1 MAYITVDTGE
11 GYIQVWQDDPVPARS
26 DPELPQPSP
35 PQRVESPAPPPTV
48 PVVPGTL
55 NAAGQPQFVQGSL
68 EFIRAEQ
75 LAREASRED
84 IRRAAIANGFPP
96 DAAIPTMSYDGK
108 VFITLADGKNIDI
121 TTYFEGNPKPPVAI
135 DTSVPTYG
143 TSTVNT
149 PFRQVTVTALPE
161 VARTVNTSEGA
172 IVVDANSES
181 ARFIQWQGSQPGLDG
196 RPLRETWARQ
206 GISDPYADPK
216 LVAQAQT
223 QINRA
228 DARTALFNQNGVTP
242 PGSQIAPWNDPKW
255 PEYQGSNREAYAT
268 ASVALN
274 DVNAKN
280 QLKAQNGWDEAT
292 FQSWA
297 LRSTNPEEWGRQA
310 AASDAAN
317 GIVAGP
323 TAGST
328 TGLSANRATVVTT
341 TGGVNRQGFATSTTA
356 LTSTNTVGFKN
367 GSPGETTT
375 LGNLSLAERQKIQTI
390 FDRDPAIKQLLEE
403 AYGIDPDLEK
413 KIPITAN
420 RIEQLEAEAKR
431 IGFTNLAQNFLKE
444 AQNLVGFG
452 EATWFTGQN
461 PGTTKWANYQKL
473 QLSYSPVLPQA
484 EWEKFITSRYSELG
498 VDINLMYR
506 DPVSNRGVSVKI
518 NPKSG
523 QVEGLQYW
531 NSDGIQL
538 KTSVFAAADL
548 YREAE
553 VFGIDLTG
561 ISILNNKLAQQ
572 NINFLPGQL
581 YGNGSDAGI
590 NFENISNYSELD
602 EMATDAWLKDQIA
615 LAQQQWTIAS
625 SAGQTIPQQVRDA
638 QLLVIQQQHEMAKRT
653 LAIRNGTTP
662 GELSFNKQTIIAV
675 TADETGAI
683 TRSYSN
689 VAQAGAVDAATANL
703 FSVGPAAGPGD
714 AGTAAA
720 QFVAGGV
727 AVAAAVD
734 AGLANLPVPV
744 LPDIAGIAT
753 GFAAGFTDSLPTLP
767 SITGALQL
775 TAAQVAGLAQAA
787 EDTAAGLLADI
798 KRLPAAIPESLSPYI
813 TAAIR
818 DASAAAGLTA
828 INDLLVR
835 QNATI
840 QKAKE
845 QATLETRNNTAAAA
859 TDWRVRLQLGPG
871 AEYLYKD
878 REPGI
883 LGPLLATNGII
894 FPYTPSIETAY
905 TANYDKYDLTHSNY
919 RGYFYKNSAV
929 NDINIRGTFT
939 AQDTFEADYLL
950 AVIHFFRSITK
961 MFYGQGDLRGSPP
974 PLVYLSGFGDYQ
986 YNKHPCLVSNFSYS
1000 LPTDVD
1006 YIRAGAPNNYGNL
1019 FSQRAKS
1026 GGFSTN
1032 PIGAVLSRLQ
1042 GINIPLG
1049 AEPSSPTPGPIN
1061 QNVDNLTGATYVPT
1075 KIEINV
1081 TLLPTNT
1088 RAQVSQQFSLKKYAD
1103 GSLIKGGYW

>member
-1 MAYITVDTGE
+1 MTTTNN
-11 GYIQVWQDDPVPARS
+11 
-26 DPELPQPSP
+26 
-35 PQRVESPAPPPTV
+35 SPAPV
-48 PVVPGTL
+48 PVVPAT
-55 NAAGQPQFVQGSL
+55 
-68 EFIRAEQ
+68 
-75 LAREASRED
+75 
-84 IRRAAIANGFPP
+84 P
-96 DAAIPTMSYDGK
+96 D
-108 VFITLADGKNIDI
+108 
-121 TTYFEGNPKPPVAI
+121 PV
-135 DTSVPTYG
+135 G
-143 TSTVNT
+143 
-149 PFRQVTVTALPE
+149 ALD
-161 VARTVNTSEGA
+161 N
-172 IVVDANSES
+172 
-181 ARFIQWQGSQPGLDG
+181 
-196 RPLRETWARQ
+196 
-206 GISDPYADPK
+206 
-216 LVAQAQT
+216 
-223 QINRA
+223 
-228 DARTALFNQNGVTP
+228 
-242 PGSQIAPWNDPKW
+242 
-255 PEYQGSNREAYAT
+255 
-268 ASVALN
+268 
-274 DVNAKN
+274 
-280 QLKAQNGWDEAT
+280 
-292 FQSWA
+292 
-297 LRSTNPEEWGRQA
+297 
-310 AASDAAN
+310 
-317 GIVAGP
+317 
-323 TAGST
+323 
-328 TGLSANRATVVTT
+328 
-341 TGGVNRQGFATSTTA
+341 
-356 LTSTNTVGFKN
+356 NTVGFQY

-390 FDRDPAIKQLLEE
+390 FDSDPRLKQLLEE

-431 IGFTNLAQNFLKE
+431 IGFTNLARNFLQE

-484 EWEKFITSRYSELG
+484 DWEKFITSRYSELG
-498 VDINLMYR
+498 VDIKLMYR
-506 DPVSNRGVSVKI
+506 DPVSNRGVSVKV
-518 NPKSG
+518 NPDNG

-531 NSDGIQL
+531 NSDGIPL

-615 LAQQQWTIAS
+615 LAQQQWTISS
-625 SAGQTIPQQVRDA
+625 SAGQTIPRQVRDA
-638 QLLVIQQQHEMAKRT
+638 QLLAIQQQHEMAKRT
-653 LAIRNGTTP
+653 LAIRNSTTP

-675 TADETGAI
+675 TADEQGAI

-689 VAQAGAVDAATANL
+689 VAQAGAVDAETANL
-703 FSVGPAAGPGD
+703 FSAGPD
-714 AGTAAA
+714 AAV

-727 AVAAAVD
+727 VVGAA
-734 AGLANLPVPV
+734 LANSPVPV

-753 GFAAGFTDSLPTLP
+753 GAVNAVTGAVDGVLDSLPVPVLPDIAGIAAGFAAGFTDALPTLP

-798 KRLPAAIPESLSPYI
+798 KRLPAAIPDNLSPYI
-813 TAAIR
+813 TAAV
-818 DASAAAGLTA
+818 SAAASSAGLTA

-845 QATLETRNNTAAAA
+845 QATLQARNNEAA
-859 TDWRVRLQLGPG
+859 TPDWRVRLQLADG
-871 AEYLYKD
+871 AQYLYKD
-878 REPGI
+878 SEPGI
-883 LGPLLATNGII
+883 LAPLLATNGVI

-939 AQDTFEADYLL
+939 AQDTAEAEYML
-950 AVIHFFRSITK
+950 AVIHFFRSVTK
-961 MFYGQGDLRGSPP
+961 MFYGQGDFRGSPP
-974 PLVYLSGFGDYQ
+974 PLVYLSGLGEYQ
-986 YNKHPCLVSNFSYS
+986 FNKHPCLVSSFSYS
-1000 LPTDVD
+1000 LPDGVD
-1006 YIRAGAPNNYGNL
+1006 YIRAWAPNNYGNL
-1019 FSQRAKS
+1019 FSQRAKT
-1026 GGFSTN
+1026 GGISTN
-1032 PIGAVLSRLQ
+1032 PIGAVLSRLET
-1042 GINIPLG
+1042 IKIPVA
-1049 AEPSSPTPGPIN
+1049 AEPKSPTPSNIN
-1061 QNVDNLTGATYVPT
+1061 QNVNNLTGATYVPT

>member
-1 MAYITVDTGE
+1 MAYITVGTGE
-11 GYIQVWQDDPVPARS
+11 DAYVVWQDDPVSARS

-35 PQRVESPAPPPTV
+35 PQRVESSAPPPSV

-55 NAAGQPQFVQGSL
+55 SASGNPQFVQGSP
-68 EFIRAEQ
+68 EFIQADQ
-75 LAREASRED
+75 LARQASRED

-108 VFITLADGKNIDI
+108 VFITLANGNDIDI
-121 TTYFEGNPKPPVAI
+121 TAYFEGNPKPPVAI

-181 ARFIQWQGSQPGLDG
+181 ARFIQWQGSQTDPVTG
-196 RPLRETWARQ
+196 RPIRETWARQ
-206 GISDPYADPK
+206 GISDPYADPR

-223 QINRA
+223 QIGRA
-228 DARTALFNQNGVTP
+228 DARTALFNQSGVTP
-242 PGSQIAPWNDPKW
+242 TGSQIAPWNDPNW
-255 PEYQGSNREAYAT
+255 PAYQGSNREAYGV
-268 ASVALN
+268 ASAALADAN
-274 DVNAKN
+274 LKN
-280 QLKAQNGWDEAT
+280 QLKAENNWSEAD

-297 LRSTNPEEWGRQA
+297 LRATNPAEA
-310 AASDAAN
+310 ARLAAISDAAN

-323 TAGST
+323 VSGST
-328 TGLSANRATVVTT
+328 TALSANGTTAVTT
-341 TGGVNRQGFATSTTA
+341 TGAVNSAGFA
-356 LTSTNTVGFKN
+356 V
-367 GSPGETTT
+367 
-375 LGNLSLAERQKIQTI
+375 
-390 FDRDPAIKQLLEE
+390 
-403 AYGIDPDLEK
+403 
-413 KIPITAN
+413 
-420 RIEQLEAEAKR
+420 
-431 IGFTNLAQNFLKE
+431 
-444 AQNLVGFG
+444 
-452 EATWFTGQN
+452 
-461 PGTTKWANYQKL
+461 
-473 QLSYSPVLPQA
+473 
-484 EWEKFITSRYSELG
+484 
-498 VDINLMYR
+498 
-506 DPVSNRGVSVKI
+506 
-518 NPKSG
+518 
-523 QVEGLQYW
+523 
-531 NSDGIQL
+531 
-538 KTSVFAAADL
+538 
-548 YREAE
+548 
-553 VFGIDLTG
+553 
-561 ISILNNKLAQQ
+561 
-572 NINFLPGQL
+572 
-581 YGNGSDAGI
+581 
-590 NFENISNYSELD
+590 
-602 EMATDAWLKDQIA
+602 
-615 LAQQQWTIAS
+615 S
-625 SAGQTIPQQVRDA
+625 SATAVVATAGAVSAAVANLPNAAGVVTGAV
-638 QLLVIQQQHEMAKRT
+638 
-653 LAIRNGTTP
+653 N
-662 GELSFNKQTIIAV
+662 AV
-675 TADETGAI
+675 T
-683 TRSYSN
+683 
-689 VAQAGAVDAATANL
+689 GAVDAA
-703 FSVGPAAGPGD
+703 V
-714 AGTAAA
+714 
-720 QFVAGGV
+720 
-727 AVAAAVD
+727 
-734 AGLANLPVPV
+734 ANLPVPV

-753 GFAAGFTDSLPTLP
+753 GFAEGFTDALPTLP

-787 EDTAAGLLADI
+787 QDTAAGLLADI

-813 TAAIR
+813 TTAIR

-828 INDLLVR
+828 INDLLTR

-845 QATLETRNNTAAAA
+845 QATLEARNNTAAAA
-859 TDWRVRLQLGPG
+859 TDWRVRLQLADG

-986 YNKHPCLVSNFSYS
+986 FNKHPCLVSNFSYS

-1075 KIEINV
+1075 KIEINL